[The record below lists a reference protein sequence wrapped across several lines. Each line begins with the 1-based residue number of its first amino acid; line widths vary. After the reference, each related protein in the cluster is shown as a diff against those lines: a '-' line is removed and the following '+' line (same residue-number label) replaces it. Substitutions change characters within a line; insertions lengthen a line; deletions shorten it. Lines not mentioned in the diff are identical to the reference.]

1 MHETESVHAPAHL
14 PQRRKHPSPQHR
26 TSVQGVILRA
36 HAQRKIVRLGDDLG
50 EQCMRNES
58 ATPRTRRG
66 SQGPD
71 RGHVMGT

>member
-14 PQRRKHPSPQHR
+14 PQGRKHPSPQRR

-36 HAQRKIVRLGDDLG
+36 QAQPKIVRLGDDLG
-50 EQCMRNES
+50 EQCMCNES

-66 SQGPD
+66 SQGTD
-71 RGHVMGT
+71 RRHIMGT